1 MTSSIATVVADDWL
15 PVLVPTYSATYASA
29 EFMYPTDGERRSDRL
44 PSIHA
49 GETVDDTTVQKVDTK
64 GGIASGLEGVLET
77 DVFYLL
83 SNWLDELDAACR
95 NAATPN
101 WDGESAAPVQE
112 GARRYVIHCMLA
124 LLSRKSFP
132 EVSVDPDGEI
142 CLDWDDGDGVFSVSI
157 SDQGR
162 LSYAGL
168 RGASECHGTECIVN
182 KQVLAEVAQRLVHH
196 MDRLVLA

>member
-1 MTSSIATVVADDWL
+1 MTSSIATLVADDWS
-15 PVLVPTYSATYASA
+15 PMSATCASSA
-29 EFMYPTDGERRSDRL
+29 ESMTVTDGREWLHRL
-44 PSIHA
+44 PFNRT
-49 GETVDDTTVQKVDTK
+49 GETVDDTVGQWVDTK

-77 DVFYLL
+77 DVFFLL

-95 NAATPN
+95 NAATRN
-101 WDGESAAPVQE
+101 WDGDGAAPVQE

-124 LLSRKSFP
+124 LMSHKTFP
-132 EVSVDPDGEI
+132 EVAVDPDGEI

-182 KQVLAEVAQRLVHH
+182 RQVLAEVTQRLVQHL
-196 MDRLVLA
+196 DRLVLA